1 MPRAADLK
9 KGRMLRML
17 GIGDP
22 STGKTGSLCELANKM
37 KDFGLERIIVSDWDN
52 GYEVLLRYLTPEA
65 AQNVYIE
72 TFRDQLK
79 PMVDGSAPIVVGSD
93 SADKTGLKRN
103 MAFARGMQFMNNWK
117 TKEYDLGRSSDWGP
131 ETLFVCDTLTG
142 LGDAALNF
150 AMAVLKKDFWSG
162 TGEAM
167 ERQDKYTQMCMSLKC
182 HFIMFSHIRFMGGG
196 GQILVI
202 DKEQKHSYTKEVD
215 SNVDG
220 TAYPSALGRKLPPQ
234 IARHFNTQLS
244 WELKGMRRVVL
255 TKGSERLPLKI
266 PMDLPSELPQ
276 ETALVKVFEELM
288 K

>member
-1 MPRAADLK
+1 M
-9 KGRMLRML
+9 
-17 GIGDP
+17 IGVGNP

-37 KDFGLERIIVSDWDN
+37 GDFGIERVIVADWDD
-52 GYEVLLRYLTPEA
+52 GHEVLLKYLSPEA

-79 PMVDGSAPIVVGSD
+79 PMVDGSPPIVVGSD
-93 SADKTGLKRN
+93 ASDMSGLKMK

-117 TKEYDLGRSSDWGP
+117 TKEYDLGRSLSWGP

-150 AMAVLKKDFWSG
+150 AMAILKKDNWSG
-162 TGEAM
+162 HGEAM
-167 ERQDKYTQMCMSLKC
+167 ERQDKYTQMCMGLKC

-196 GQILVI
+196 GQTLII
-202 DKEQKHSYTKEVD
+202 DKDGKHSHTKEVD
-215 SNVDG
+215 SKVDG
-220 TAYPSALGRKLPPQ
+220 IAYPSALGQKLPPQ

-244 WELKGMRRVVL
+244 WELKGTKRVVL
-255 TKGSERLPLKI
+255 TQGSKQLPLKI

-276 ETALVKVFEELM
+276 ESALVTLFKELQ